1 MFATCKLKGKSDCSY
16 MKFVEYLAEGKLEIT
31 CCLLGTDLEF

>member
-1 MFATCKLKGKSDCSY
+1 MFATCKLKGKSDC

-31 CCLLGTDLEF
+31 YSLLGTDLEF